1 MKNNEEGMN
10 YRKGVNN
17 GLNGHSKKG
26 FSANGHSTNGH
37 STNGHSAGGQAATA
51 QKFTCG
57 HDHDDDIVLAEHPY
71 AEHPLIDDDIDLD
84 TGDMP
89 FPVLPGAD
97 VLPRFSS
104 LGYRLFDANGNA
116 VLAEAEKDEMKRLAE
131 QKMQELFDILR
142 IDRNDP
148 NSRETPH
155 RLAKMWVDE
164 IFRGRYEAPPKCTVF
179 PNRKNV
185 DELVI
190 SKGIAVMSVCSHH
203 WQTISGTCA
212 IGYVPGESVIGLS
225 KLTRIVD
232 WFGRRGQIQ
241 EELGEQIADYLNTL
255 LKPKAVIVVIKS
267 RHYCMIARGVNSE
280 EDKAL
285 MITTAVRGSIT
296 HNEAQRN
303 EFMTLIS

>member
-1 MKNNEEGMN
+1 MNPEELGSSNKNGINGFP
-10 YRKGVNN
+10 VNGYSN
-17 GLNGHSKKG
+17 GIIGS
-26 FSANGHSTNGH
+26 SPTVTPIAIIST
-37 STNGHSAGGQAATA
+37 
-51 QKFTCG
+51 
-57 HDHDDDIVLAEHPY
+57 LAE
-71 AEHPLIDDDIDLD
+71 EVDLD
-84 TGDMP
+84 TGDMS
-89 FPVLPGAD
+89 LPALPEMEK
-97 VLPRFSS
+97 LPRFSS

-116 VLAEAEKDEMKRLAE
+116 VLTNDEREEMKRLAE
-131 QKMQELFDILR
+131 EKMGELFDILR

-148 NSRETPH
+148 NSRETPN

-179 PNRKNV
+179 LNRKDV
-185 DELVI
+185 TELVI
-190 SKGIAVMSVCSHH
+190 SKGIGVMSVCSHH

-212 IGYVPGESVIGLS
+212 IGYIPGDSVIGLS

-241 EELGEQIADYLNTL
+241 EELGEQIADYLTDL

-285 MITTAVRGSIT
+285 MITTAVRGSIAE
-296 HNEAQRN
+296 NEAMRS
-303 EFMTLIS
+303 EFLTLIA

>member
-1 MKNNEEGMN
+1 
-10 YRKGVNN
+10 VAI
-17 GLNGHSKKG
+17 L
-26 FSANGHSTNGH
+26 A
-37 STNGHSAGGQAATA
+37 
-51 QKFTCG
+51 
-57 HDHDDDIVLAEHPY
+57 DDDDDIL
-71 AEHPLIDDDIDLD
+71 LD
-84 TGDMP
+84 TDDVS
-89 FPVLPGAD
+89 FASIPVTER
-97 VLPRFSS
+97 LPRFSS

-116 VLAEAEKDEMKRLAE
+116 VLSESERLEMKRLAE
-131 QKMQELFDILR
+131 EKMGELFDILR

-148 NSRETPH
+148 NSRDTPS

-185 DELVI
+185 EELVI
-190 SKGIAVMSVCSHH
+190 SKGIGVMSVCSHH

-212 IGYVPGESVIGLS
+212 IGYIPGDSVIGLS

-241 EELGEQIADYLNTL
+241 EELGEQIAEYLAQL

-285 MITTAVRGSIT
+285 MITTAVRGSIAQ
-296 HNEAQRN
+296 NESMRR
-303 EFMTLIS
+303 EFLTLIA

>member
-1 MKNNEEGMN
+1 MNTEESDLYG
-10 YRKGVNN
+10 KKA
-17 GLNGHSKKG
+17 GLP
-26 FSANGHSTNGH
+26 TNG
-37 STNGHSAGGQAATA
+37 SLKGREAAR
-51 QKFTCG
+51 QCSCG
-57 HDHDDDIVLAEHPY
+57 HDDDAHGHVAILADDDDDIL
-71 AEHPLIDDDIDLD
+71 LD
-84 TGDMP
+84 TDDVS
-89 FPVLPGAD
+89 FASIPVTER
-97 VLPRFSS
+97 LPRFSS

-116 VLAEAEKDEMKRLAE
+116 VLSESERLEMKRLAE
-131 QKMQELFDILR
+131 EKMGELFDILR

-148 NSRETPH
+148 NSRDTPS

-185 DELVI
+185 EELVI
-190 SKGIAVMSVCSHH
+190 SKGIGVMSVCSHH

-212 IGYVPGESVIGLS
+212 IGYIPGDSVIGLS

-241 EELGEQIADYLNTL
+241 EELGEQIAEYLAQL

-285 MITTAVRGSIT
+285 MITTAVRGSIAQ
-296 HNEAQRN
+296 NESMRR
-303 EFMTLIS
+303 EFLTLIA

>member
-1 MKNNEEGMN
+1 MNTEEFGLN
-10 YRKGVNN
+10 YGKGSKN
-17 GLNGHSKKG
+17 GLNGHLRNG
-26 FSANGHSTNGH
+26 QNNNGQQNSAARNG
-37 STNGHSAGGQAATA
+37 
-51 QKFTCG
+51 QKCTCG
-57 HDHDDDIVLAEHPY
+57 NDHDDDIALAERDNREY
-71 AEHPLIDDDIDLD
+71 ARAEYADDIDLE

-89 FPVLPGAD
+89 LAATPGTEM
-97 VLPRFSS
+97 LPRFSS
-104 LGYRLFDANGNA
+104 LGYRLFDANGNT
-116 VLAEAEKDEMKRLAE
+116 VLSEAEKDEMKRLAE
-131 QKMQELFDILR
+131 VKMQELFDILR

-148 NSRETPH
+148 NSRDTPH

-164 IFRGRYEAPPKCTVF
+164 IFSGRYEAPPKCTVF
-179 PNRKNV
+179 PNRKSV

-212 IGYVPGESVIGLS
+212 IGYIPGEYVIGLS

-296 HNEAQRN
+296 QNDAQRS
-303 EFMTLIS
+303 EFMTLIA

>member
-1 MKNNEEGMN
+1 MNPEEFGSSNKNGMN
-10 YRKGVNN
+10 
-17 GLNGHSKKG
+17 G
-26 FSANGHSTNGH
+26 FSANGYSNGVTNGSPNVTPIAII
-37 STNGHSAGGQAATA
+37 STVA
-51 QKFTCG
+51 
-57 HDHDDDIVLAEHPY
+57 DEV
-71 AEHPLIDDDIDLD
+71 DLD

-89 FPVLPGAD
+89 LPALPEMEK
-97 VLPRFSS
+97 LPRFSS

-116 VLAEAEKDEMKRLAE
+116 VLTNDEREEMKRLAE
-131 QKMQELFDILR
+131 EKMGELFDVLR

-148 NSRETPH
+148 NSRETPN

-179 PNRKNV
+179 PNRKDV
-185 DELVI
+185 KELVI
-190 SKGIAVMSVCSHH
+190 SKGIGVMSVCSHH

-212 IGYVPGESVIGLS
+212 IGYIPGDSVIGLS

-241 EELGEQIADYLNTL
+241 EELGEQIADYLTDL

-285 MITTAVRGSIT
+285 MITTAVRGSIAES
-296 HNEAQRN
+296 EAMRS
-303 EFMTLIS
+303 EFLTLIA

>member
-1 MKNNEEGMN
+1 MNTEESDLYG
-10 YRKGVNN
+10 KKA
-17 GLNGHSKKG
+17 GLP
-26 FSANGHSTNGH
+26 TNG
-37 STNGHSAGGQAATA
+37 SLKGREAAR
-51 QKFTCG
+51 QCSCG
-57 HDHDDDIVLAEHPY
+57 HDDDAHGHVAILTDDDDIL
-71 AEHPLIDDDIDLD
+71 LD
-84 TGDMP
+84 TDDVS
-89 FPVLPGAD
+89 FASIPVTER
-97 VLPRFSS
+97 LPRFSS

-116 VLAEAEKDEMKRLAE
+116 VLSESERGEMKRLAE
-131 QKMQELFDILR
+131 EKMGELFDILR

-148 NSRETPH
+148 NSRDTPS

-185 DELVI
+185 EELVI
-190 SKGIAVMSVCSHH
+190 SKGIGVMSVCSHH

-212 IGYVPGESVIGLS
+212 IGYIPGDSVIGLS

-241 EELGEQIADYLNTL
+241 EELGEQIAEYLVQL

-285 MITTAVRGSIT
+285 MITTAVRGAIAQ
-296 HNEAQRN
+296 NESMRR
-303 EFMTLIS
+303 EFLTLIA

>member
-1 MKNNEEGMN
+1 MNPEELGSTNKNGINGFYTN
-10 YRKGVNN
+10 GYASGVANSSV
-17 GLNGHSKKG
+17 GV
-26 FSANGHSTNGH
+26 ANGRTSGVAL
-37 STNGHSAGGQAATA
+37 G
-51 QKFTCG
+51 
-57 HDHDDDIVLAEHPY
+57 IIE
-71 AEHPLIDDDIDLD
+71 DIDLD

-89 FPVLPGAD
+89 LPALLPEAEK
-97 VLPRFSS
+97 LPRFSS

-116 VLAEAEKDEMKRLAE
+116 VLTNDEREEMKRLAE
-131 QKMQELFDILR
+131 EKMGELFDILR

-148 NSRETPH
+148 NSRETPN

-185 DELVI
+185 EELVI
-190 SKGIAVMSVCSHH
+190 SKGIGVMSVCSHH

-212 IGYVPGESVIGLS
+212 IGYIPGEYVIGLS

-241 EELGEQIADYLNTL
+241 EELGEQIASYLVDL

-285 MITTAVRGSIT
+285 MITTAVRGSIAQ
-296 HNEAQRN
+296 NEAMRR
-303 EFMTLIS
+303 EFLTLIS

>member
-1 MKNNEEGMN
+1 MNPEELGSSNKNGINGFP
-10 YRKGVNN
+10 VNGYSN
-17 GLNGHSKKG
+17 GITGS
-26 FSANGHSTNGH
+26 SPTVTPIAIIST
-37 STNGHSAGGQAATA
+37 
-51 QKFTCG
+51 
-57 HDHDDDIVLAEHPY
+57 LAE
-71 AEHPLIDDDIDLD
+71 EVDLD

-89 FPVLPGAD
+89 LPALPEMEK
-97 VLPRFSS
+97 LPRFSS

-116 VLAEAEKDEMKRLAE
+116 VLTNDEREEMKRLAE
-131 QKMQELFDILR
+131 EKMGELFDILR

-148 NSRETPH
+148 NSRETPN

-179 PNRKNV
+179 PNRKDV
-185 DELVI
+185 TELVI
-190 SKGIAVMSVCSHH
+190 SKGIGVMSVCSHH

-212 IGYVPGESVIGLS
+212 IGYIPGDSVIGLS

-241 EELGEQIADYLNTL
+241 EELGEQIADYLTDL

-285 MITTAVRGSIT
+285 MITTAVRGSIAE
-296 HNEAQRN
+296 NEAMRS
-303 EFMTLIS
+303 EFLTLIA